1 MKVDA
6 PYAQG
11 TPCWVEL
18 MAPADQRGAI
28 GFYKAVFGWTGEPG
42 PAEFGGYT
50 MMLLDGRP
58 VAGIGVTMPQQPP
71 TFWATYL
78 AADAADD
85 VAGRIGTS
93 GGQVL
98 MPPMDV
104 PPVGRILLA
113 ADPTGAV
120 FGVWQAHDFFG
131 AQVVNEPGAWT
142 WNELDTP
149 DAEAAAPF
157 YAEAFGITVP
167 PMIGR
172 SDYRVFTVADRHV
185 AGLQQVTGPP
195 RWSVYFAVTDP
206 DATAAACV
214 RAGGQI
220 VREPADV
227 PGVGRV
233 AVLLDPQDAEFSVI
247 SPT

>member
-1 MKVDA
+1 MKVDT

-18 MAPADQRGAI
+18 MAPDDQRGAI
-28 GFYKAVFGWTGEPG
+28 AFYGDVFGWTGEPG

-50 MMLLDGRP
+50 MMLLDGLP

-78 AADAADD
+78 AADEADA
-85 VAGRIGTS
+85 VADRVGPA

-98 MPPMDV
+98 APAMDV
-104 PPVGRILLA
+104 PSVGRILLA
-113 ADPTGAV
+113 ADPTGGM

-131 AQVVNEPGAWT
+131 ARVVNEPGAWT

-149 DAEAAAPF
+149 DAETAAPF
-157 YAEAFGITVP
+157 YADAFGITVAP
-167 PMIGR
+167 AADRP
-172 SDYRVFTVADRHV
+172 DYRVFTVADRQV
-185 AGLQQVTGPP
+185 AGLRQVAGPP

-206 DATAAACV
+206 EATAAACV
-214 RAGGQI
+214 RAGGQ
-220 VREPADV
+220 VLREPADV

-233 AVLLDPQDAEFSVI
+233 AVLLDPQDAEFSVV
-247 SPT
+247 SPG